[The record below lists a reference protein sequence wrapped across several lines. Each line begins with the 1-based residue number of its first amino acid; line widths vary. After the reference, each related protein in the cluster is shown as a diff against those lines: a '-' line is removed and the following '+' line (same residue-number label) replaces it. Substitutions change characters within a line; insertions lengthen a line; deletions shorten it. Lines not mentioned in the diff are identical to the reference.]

1 MKKLS
6 IMLDVDNVLT
16 DATGQAIDLY
26 NKEHNTDL
34 KLEEVSD
41 YNVVGT
47 PFENM
52 LQYFHEKEFI
62 LSLKVMDWANEL
74 VRKLIA
80 DGHDVFFCTAVYTD
94 VMDARVEWL
103 HKNFP
108 EVPKSHFI
116 LTQYKDL
123 IATDVIV
130 DDSIENIRDSRATNK
145 LLFRRPWNMFAEY
158 PAASTLEDVYAYI
171 SNISNS
177 EVMPKIN
184 EASVVC
190 LVGPSASGKTELQ
203 KRLCKHPLF
212 EKPVSCTTREQ
223 RTDEKHGE
231 DYYFISLKKF
241 KDLVCNNEFIEYAS
255 YAGEHYGMR
264 KEEIEDILKSGKK
277 AVMVAEITGA
287 NVLKREFGDKCITI
301 FVERPKVDIVSSILE
316 RDISNKEK
324 VKRLVNI
331 EDEYKNI
338 RFCDYAIINNKPLDE
353 MVNQIFSLIS

>member
-6 IMLDVDNVLT
+6 IMLDVDNVLI

-26 NKEHNTDL
+26 NKEHNTNL
-34 KLEEVSD
+34 KFGDVLD
-41 YNVVGT
+41 YNVIGT

-52 LQYFHEKEFI
+52 LQYFHEKDFI
-62 LSLKVMDWANEL
+62 RSLKIMDGAKEL
-74 VRKLIA
+74 VHNLIK

-103 HKNFP
+103 YKHFP
-108 EVPKSHFI
+108 EVSKNNYI

-158 PAASTLEDVYAYI
+158 PAASTLDDVYTYI
-171 SNISNS
+171 SNIADSN
-177 EVMPKIN
+177 VMPKVN
-184 EASVVC
+184 EASIIC

-203 KRLCKHPLF
+203 KRLCKHPMF
-212 EKPVSCTTREQ
+212 EKPISCTTRDI

-241 KDLVCNNEFIEYAS
+241 KDLVCDNQFIEYAR
-255 YAGEHYGMR
+255 YAGGLYGMR
-264 KEEIEDILKSGKK
+264 KDEIEEILKSGKK

-287 NVLKREFGDKCITI
+287 NALKREFGDKCITI
-301 FVERPKVDIVSSILE
+301 FVERPKTDIVSSILE
-316 RDISNKEK
+316 RDISNEEK
-324 VKRLVNI
+324 VRRLVNI

-338 RFCDYAIINNKPLDE
+338 HFCDYAIINNKPLDE